1 MHKAQRRMRS
11 DRKLIEL
18 RMLKIS
24 EIKSTNHART
34 LRFEGQLVGPWVD
47 EARGTCEQLLKERQ
61 SLRVELGD
69 VDYLDKSGAALLLD
83 LRSRGVSL
91 VECSVFIEQQL
102 KAAS

>member
-1 MHKAQRRMRS
+1 MQNRVT
-11 DRKLIEL
+11 DLC
-18 RMLKIS
+18 MLKIS

-47 EARGTCEQLLKERQ
+47 EARETCEELLRERQ
-61 SLRVELGD
+61 SFRVELGD

-91 VECSVFIEQQL
+91 LECSVFIEQQL
-102 KAAS
+102 KTAS